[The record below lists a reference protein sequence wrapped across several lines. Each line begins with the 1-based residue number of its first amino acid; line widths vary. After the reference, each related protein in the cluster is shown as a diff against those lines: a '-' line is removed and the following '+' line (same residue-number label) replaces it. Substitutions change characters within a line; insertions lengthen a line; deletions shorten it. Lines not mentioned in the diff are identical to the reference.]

1 MAIPSALTP
10 REAAERAGMSVSALH
25 YYEREGLIASWRTS
39 GNQRRYDRITLR
51 RLGIIRAA
59 QGLGIP
65 LAEIKERLAFL
76 PLDRPAKKADWSRLA
91 EDWRADLQARIGRME
106 RLRDY
111 LDGCIGCGCLSMDKC
126 PLYNAEDRLAARG
139 PGAAAVERAD

>member
-1 MAIPSALTP
+1 
-10 REAAERAGMSVSALH
+10 
-25 YYEREGLIASWRTS
+25 
-39 GNQRRYDRITLR
+39 
-51 RLGIIRAA
+51 
-59 QGLGIP
+59 
-65 LAEIKERLAFL
+65 
-76 PLDRPAKKADWSRLA
+76 
-91 EDWRADLQARIGRME
+91 ME